1 MLWIELLT
9 SLSEILGGPAPISKA
24 FVLAALDRLEF
35 RFALHLG
42 NPNRNV
48 RKRWFTG
55 VTHSQPL
62 YVAVVDDPDLPCD
75 GDVPDAHLAAQVF
88 GFLRVWN
95 PRTPLALAEVGA
107 DDAGYGTG
115 ILTLAVVAW
124 LKPHPRCKRLDDKG
138 RGVCEELPF
147 NHALWC
153 TETAPDGREG
163 VGFDALKVQL
173 EAAGVNYQQWVRDWG
188 TRNFDLVCVK
198 HIVGGIN
205 VAPDPD
211 TPGGLLQTISLTG
224 YQKEQTQN

>member
-1 MLWIELLT
+1 MVRA
-9 SLSEILGGPAPISKA
+9 SL
-24 FVLAALDRLEF
+24 
-35 RFALHLG
+35 H
-42 NPNRNV
+42 
-48 RKRWFTG
+48 
-55 VTHSQPL
+55 
-62 YVAVVDDPDLPCD
+62 
-75 GDVPDAHLAAQVF
+75 
-88 GFLRVWN
+88 
-95 PRTPLALAEVGA
+95 ALAV
-107 DDAGYGTG
+107 AGS
-115 ILTLAVVAW
+115 